1 VTFYICCES
10 FKLCLQEELPELEE
24 MSPAELGMLQWPDV
38 KVSNIYFDVT
48 PTRLITGWCT
58 ERGAPDTEIGDKN

>member
-1 VTFYICCES
+1 
-10 FKLCLQEELPELEE
+10 
-24 MSPAELGMLQWPDV
+24 MSPAELGMPQWPDV